1 MKLLSEHMKSNLLR
15 FYFRFDQMKPIWG
28 QIADL
33 AAQEVKLR
41 QKISLLC
48 LMEMTFKR
56 AANNR
61 TISFDEIA
69 KETRLPLKEVEL
81 LIMKALAQGLVRGA
95 IDQVS
100 GVVNMSWVQ
109 PRVLNREQVAAMAI
123 TLDTWTQSIT
133 SMEQL
138 IETRAT
144 EILTN

>member
-1 MKLLSEHMKSNLLR
+1 
-15 FYFRFDQMKPIWG
+15 MKPKWSS
-28 QIADL
+28 IADL
-33 AAQEVKLR
+33 AAHEVKLR

-56 AANNR
+56 SANNR
-61 TISFDEIA
+61 TITFDEIA

-100 GVVNMSWVQ
+100 GAVNMTWVQ
-109 PRVLNREQVAAMAI
+109 PRVLDKNQVAAMAN
-123 TLDTWTQSIT
+123 TLDAWMESIT
-133 SMEQL
+133 NMEQL
-138 IETRAT
+138 IENKAT